1 MEAVKSVG
9 SSGRSQKER
18 SLGEE
23 SGGDEPPGGLNN
35 VFRAIS
41 LEGYLGI
48 ERIYVD
54 YEGINPT
61 GTHKDR
67 IARVHVERAVRG
79 GFSGITVG
87 TCGNYG
93 ASIAYHSMIAGIK
106 AVVFVPSGYS
116 LERLYEIRTFGA
128 EVVEIRGTYEEAVR
142 ASRRF
147 ASENGFYDANPG
159 SRREVDFEAYSS
171 LAGEVLER
179 VEPDVV
185 FVPVG
190 NGTTL
195 AGLWR
200 GFRRRGV
207 EPRMVGVTTSFG
219 NEVLRRFYG
228 DPNVDFAET
237 VLNEPLVS
245 SESFDADEALRAVYE
260 SGGYVFG
267 FADDVAL
274 RYAGILHSKTHISPL
289 PASALTLAGLVKF
302 VRKFGVGRKNFL
314 LIVTGGVSNGTGPDT
329 YGRALHDVRWKDGP
343 RTRSVFQEV

>member
-1 MEAVKSVG
+1 MEAVKSIG
-9 SSGRSQKER
+9 SISRSKKER
-18 SLGEE
+18 FLGEE
-23 SGGDEPPGGLNN
+23 SGGDEPPGGLNRI
-35 VFRAIS
+35 FRATS
-41 LEGYLGI
+41 LEARAGV

-54 YEGINPT
+54 YEGVNPT

-67 IARVHVERAVRG
+67 IARVHVERAVKE

-93 ASIAYHSMIAGIK
+93 AAVAYHAMTVGLR

-128 EVVEIRGTYEEAVR
+128 EVVEIQGTYEDAVR

-159 SRREVDFEAYSS
+159 GRRDVDFEAYSA
-171 LAGEVLER
+171 LAEEVLMR
-179 VEPDVV
+179 MEPDVV

-207 EPRMVGVTTSFG
+207 EPRMVGVTTAFG

-228 DPNVDFAET
+228 DPNADFAET

-274 RYAGILHSKTHISPL
+274 RYAGIIRSATGISPL
-289 PASALTLAGLVKF
+289 PASALTLAGLMKF
-302 VRKFGVGRKNFL
+302 VRKFGVGRRNFL
-314 LIVTGGVSNGTGPDT
+314 LIVTGGVSNGKGPDT
-329 YGRALHDVRWKDGP
+329 YGRALHDVRWEDRP
-343 RTRSVFQEV
+343 RTRSVLQEV